1 MELTF
6 YFFWERHQTQPES
19 LSEQRE
25 VGGAHFSTK
34 QPRADIIQ
42 QTFDTDTFN
51 AVYRYALS

>member
-6 YFFWERHQTQPES
+6 YFFWETHQKQPES

-42 QTFDTDTFN
+42 QTFDTDTSN
-51 AVYRYALS
+51 VV